1 MEREFMEK
9 VLNKL
14 DVLSLDVSG
23 MKSDVN
29 EMKLD
34 INELKNDMNG
44 QKAFSI
50 RVLENFDKVF
60 VKLDEHDKLIKA
72 NTQEIKSIKDT
83 LKANAKEMAEIKD
96 TLKANAK
103 EMAEIKDTVKA
114 NTKEIVGIKDIL
126 KANAKEMAEIKDT
139 VKTNTKEIGKIKDFL
154 IVKEDELFNK
164 IRALFDGYNSNYE
177 KETDLEVR
185 QKDTEQKVGINSLRI
200 SMLEETSKHHTEQI
214 SNLLAK

>member
-14 DVLSLDVSG
+14 DVLSSDVSG
-23 MKSDVN
+23 MKLDVN
-29 EMKLD
+29 EMKSD

-60 VKLDEHDKLIKA
+60 VKLDEHDKLI
-72 NTQEIKSIKDT
+72 
-83 LKANAKEMAEIKD
+83 
-96 TLKANAK
+96 
-103 EMAEIKDTVKA
+103 
-114 NTKEIVGIKDIL
+114 

>member
-14 DVLSLDVSG
+14 DVLS
-23 MKSDVN
+23 SDVN
-29 EMKLD
+29 EMKSD

-60 VKLDEHDKLIKA
+60 AKLDEHDKLIKA
-72 NTQEIKSIKDT
+72 
-83 LKANAKEMAEIKD
+83 
-96 TLKANAK
+96 
-103 EMAEIKDTVKA
+103 
-114 NTKEIVGIKDIL
+114 
-126 KANAKEMAEIKDT
+126 
-139 VKTNTKEIGKIKDFL
+139 NTKEIGKIKDFL

>member
-14 DVLSLDVSG
+14 DVLSSDVSG
-23 MKSDVN
+23 MKSDIN
-29 EMKLD
+29 DMKSD

-103 EMAEIKDTVKA
+103 EMAEIKDTVK
-114 NTKEIVGIKDIL
+114 
-126 KANAKEMAEIKDT
+126 
-139 VKTNTKEIGKIKDFL
+139 TNTKEIGKIKDFL
-154 IVKEDELFNK
+154 IVNEDELFNK

>member
-14 DVLSLDVSG
+14 DVLSSDVSG

-29 EMKLD
+29 EMKSD

-60 VKLDEHDKLIKA
+60 AKLDEHDKLIKA

-83 LKANAKEMAEIKD
+83 
-96 TLKANAK
+96 
-103 EMAEIKDTVKA
+103 
-114 NTKEIVGIKDIL
+114 L

>member
-1 MEREFMEK
+1 MEK

-72 NTQEIKSIKDT
+72 NTQEIKS
-83 LKANAKEMAEIKD
+83 IKD